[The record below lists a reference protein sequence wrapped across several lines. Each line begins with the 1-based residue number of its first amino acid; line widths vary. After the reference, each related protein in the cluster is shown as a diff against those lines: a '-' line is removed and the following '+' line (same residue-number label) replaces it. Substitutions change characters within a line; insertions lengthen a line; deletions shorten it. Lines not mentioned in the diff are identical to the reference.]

1 MGMGKRMNKLL
12 LLVEENYS
20 LLKRNLHKMVQLY
33 YAEKYRISDEAV
45 QIKKDSRGK
54 PYVIICGERTSD
66 FFNISHASGVGVVIF
81 SNNEVGI
88 DIEMVRNADDRIAQ
102 RFFRVNEKQYLHDS
116 ADEIEY
122 QRRFYEI
129 WTKKEAYSKWSGIGL
144 AENLASLDVLAKQ
157 YAFQNIEIDGT
168 EYALAVY
175 GQSRIF
181 F

>member
-1 MGMGKRMNKLL
+1 MNKLL

-54 PYVIICGERTSD
+54 PYVIICGERKSD

-102 RFFRVNEKQYLHDS
+102 RFFVTNEKQYLCDS
-116 ADEIEY
+116 INEMEY
-122 QRRFYEI
+122 QMRFYEI
-129 WTKKEAYSKWSGIGL
+129 WTKKEAYSKWNGMGL
-144 AENLASLDVLAKQ
+144 ADNLTSLDVLVKQ
-157 YAFQNIEIDGT
+157 YAFQYIEVDGKQ
-168 EYALAVY
+168 YAIAIY
-175 GQSRIF
+175 GRSRNF